1 MRGDPSHRTDRADFH
16 FLLAHRQEIRRT
28 VTQLPNGVE
37 TVTESDNPEV
47 TTILQKHVQAMH
59 RRLQERRPIHRRD
72 PFFAE
77 VFAHGDQIDMLITK
91 TERGVQVKETASD
104 PYVVRLIQAHAEVVN
119 QFLANGMAEMH
130 RNHPLPARP

>member
-1 MRGDPSHRTDRADFH
+1 
-16 FLLAHRQEIRRT
+16 
-28 VTQLPNGVE
+28 
-37 TVTESDNPEV
+37 VTESDNPEV

-72 PFFAE
+72 PLFAE

-91 TERGVQVKETASD
+91 TGLGVQVKETASD